1 MGTWCLLGECLAE
14 NSTWQAYFLPH
25 AGIHHGKLVCV
36 CVGGRGAGQFWH
48 ICWAYWKPSVLR
60 GKGTFSWVS
69 RSTVSISLRETLVRQ
84 EVVSEQEQWLQR
96 PSAHFFNLLLPLV
109 PWSEFG
115 AAQVQPLPAWVCLL
129 VLEVREERER
139 KKVPGGQREPAPWLW
154 PPSLFLL
161 HDGWLSANL
170 WASGSWHVSRDWA
183 D

>member
-25 AGIHHGKLVCV
+25 AGTHHGKLV
-36 CVGGRGAGQFWH
+36 VGGGQFWH

-69 RSTVSISLRETLVRQ
+69 RSRVSVSLRETLVRQ
-84 EVVSEQEQWLQR
+84 EVVSEQKQWLQR
-96 PSAHFFNLLLPLV
+96 PPAHFLSFAPAGTLV
-109 PWSEFG
+109 RIWHCPSTAF
-115 AAQVQPLPAWVCLL
+115 ACLGL
-129 VLEVREERER
+129 SVSPGSQGGQER
-139 KKVPGGQREPAPWLW
+139 KKVWRGQRQPAPWLG
-154 PPSLFLL
+154 PSLFLL

-170 WASGSWHVSRDWA
+170 WAPGSWHVSGDWA